1 MVYDSI
7 RTSRFFSN
15 DIKKD
20 KLTKTIEAIQTCI
33 KAKRACGEAVIYQF
47 YAPLDENDP
56 KKEINYDYKSL
67 PSDWELIQ
75 QG

>member
-1 MVYDSI
+1 MVFDSI
-7 RTSRFFSN
+7 RTSRYFSS

-20 KLTKTIEAIQTCI
+20 IKKIEVIQTCI

-47 YAPLDENDP
+47 YSPLDESDP

>member
-1 MVYDSI
+1 LVFDSI
-7 RTSRFFSN
+7 RTSRYFSS

-20 KLTKTIEAIQTCI
+20 IKKIEVIQTCI

-47 YAPLDENDP
+47 YAPLDESDP